1 MEKLKPYLEMAL
13 KKEVSHAIAI
23 DTSKVFT
30 EPWVRMRCQFG
41 CFMYNRSLCCPPRTP
56 TPEEMRKVL
65 DSYRHAILLHRHIRK
80 GYKYINEFN
89 EIVTD
94 LERTLFLDGYYK
106 AWSIG
111 SGPCTRCKE
120 CNITGACAHPDKAR
134 PSMESCGIDVFRTAS
149 EQGLPIKTLKDH
161 SEERDVYALILV
173 E

>member
-1 MEKLKPYLEMAL
+1 MDKLRPYLEIAL
-13 KKEVSHAIAI
+13 QKEVSHAVVVE
-23 DTSKVFT
+23 TSQIFT

-41 CFMYNRSLCCPPRTP
+41 CSMFGKSLCCPPKTP
-56 TPEEMRKVL
+56 KPKEMRQIL
-65 DSYRHAILLHRHIRK
+65 DSYKHAILLHRHIRK

-94 LERTLFLDGYYK
+94 LERAIFLNGFYK

-120 CNITGACAHPDKAR
+120 CNVTGTCLHPDKAR
-134 PSMESCGIDVFRTAS
+134 PSMESCGIDVFKTAGQ
-149 EQGLPIKTLKDH
+149 QGLPIKTLKDH